1 MRHLALLLASLC
13 VLLAGLLPGPVRGAQ
28 DAAPAAAPPIARTVI
43 LVRHAEK
50 DAESK
55 DPRDP
60 SLSAAGQARAEELAR
75 LLGASAA
82 THLYTSELRRT
93 RETLAP
99 LAARLGIASEALPA
113 AKPEDLL
120 ARLDAL
126 PAGAVA
132 VVCGH
137 SNTVPR
143 IASLLGVE
151 IAGLVEVQKMPMLAD
166 ESYDRVFVITRPA
179 SGPASCLELAY
190 GAPAA
195 PKTSSAGK

>member
-1 MRHLALLLASLC
+1 MKLLAP
-13 VLLAGLLPGPVRGAQ
+13 LLAALCALIPSLAQGPAEPPQ
-28 DAAPAAAPPIARTVI
+28 QPAPPAARTVI

-50 DAESK
+50 DAAAK

-60 SLSAAGQARAEELAR
+60 GLSVEGVGRSQALAR
-75 LLGASAA
+75 LLGASRA
-82 THLYTSELRRT
+82 THVYTSELRRT
-93 RETLAP
+93 RETVAP
-99 LAARLGIASEALPA
+99 LAALLGVASEPVPA
-113 AKPEDLL
+113 AQPEEVV

-126 PAGAVA
+126 SAGSVA

-190 GAPAA
+190 GAPAV